1 MNADTKV
8 LDLNTVQR
16 PTLEV
21 TLMDGARTMLRV
33 TTPNEGTIRE
43 FEALL
48 PELGKIQQGDRSA
61 VDLIYDTIAR
71 VLSCNRDFIKVT
83 PEELRGKYRMD
94 LETAIIFMAE
104 YNKFID
110 GIQNE
115 KN

>member
-1 MNADTKV
+1 MAV
-8 LDLNTVQR
+8 LDLNNAKR

-21 TLMDGARTMLRV
+21 CMTDEARTVLRV
-33 TTPNEGTIRE
+33 TTPSEAVINE

-48 PELGKIQQGDRSA
+48 PELSKIQQGDRSA
-61 VDLIYDTIAR
+61 VDLIYDLTAQI
-71 VLSCNRDFIKVT
+71 LSCNRDFIKVT

-94 LETAIIFMAE
+94 LETAIIFWAE

-110 GIQNE
+110 GIANE

>member
-1 MNADTKV
+1 MAI

-21 TLMDGARTMLRV
+21 TLMDEARTLLRV
-33 TTPNEGTIRE
+33 TTPTEAVVRE

-48 PELGKIQQGDRSA
+48 PELGKIQRGDRSA
-61 VDLIYDTIAR
+61 VDLIYDIMAR

>member
-1 MNADTKV
+1 MAT

-21 TLMDGARTMLRV
+21 TLMDEARTVLRV
-33 TTPNEGTIRE
+33 KLPTEALIAE

-61 VDLIYDTIAR
+61 VDLIYDIMAR

-83 PEELRGKYRMD
+83 PEDLRGKYRMD

-110 GIQNE
+110 GI
-115 KN
+115 KNAKN